1 MDNYK
6 LTYSREKSQEI
17 RIETIT
23 SKTIAGG
30 TSSSE
35 HQEPLYFEQEYKEA
49 LKMINDIIELQKKE
63 HEDKKNGCNN
73 RILFI
78 GQRGCGKTSVMRS
91 LADYLVGDN
100 VNLLK
105 SDGTSES
112 IKFLFDCLPMV
123 DPSHFDNNNNILLT
137 VITSMFSVTKKKM
150 LEVRDNED
158 VSGRREEL
166 LKQFDNVFKSLESIK
181 SELQTYTLE
190 TLNRKSGAEDM
201 RGKMNKLVQNYLELL
216 NGIRG
221 SDPKYSKLVLMIDDI
236 DMSVSYASEML
247 EQLRK
252 YLELDNLIILMS
264 ANLNQ
269 LYNEMREHYSKA
281 FQNTLNTLNDQNQAL
296 SIDVEDLASKYL
308 LKLFP
313 TSRRVNVERHVSQL
327 LKTRLILEDCGKD
340 DELQKVI
347 LSLIWEKTRLLF
359 VPKDPD
365 TILHPII
372 PTNLRDLAQFLDM
385 LTVLPEVSHE
395 NNKLFGDEEAYDTC
409 NKNLQVFK
417 QYVMKTWIPS
427 HLSVEEE
434 LVFENIPSDITEIN
448 KHLINSINVIG
459 TKHKDRLMSREVSLD
474 MIERN
479 AENVNID
486 RDIYTMVS
494 PNDPRFVKANKI
506 SDIFNQPSN
515 YSYGDLLLMID
526 KYETYFESED
536 DRKFTDAIKIY
547 YTILLFETMFFMSN
561 NVIYDY
567 KAFVE
572 DKDKEKDMVIPIQ
585 KLIGGTVYYPN
596 YFEIITEKHF
606 NQKGPSFDAK
616 RAFYHKVEV
625 KDKED
630 VGKGYPFFAVL
641 YYGDIRPDRYDKKH
655 IYDTTYE
662 NDADVDG
669 KKYVTFDMLSI
680 LNNMLN
686 PCHTLG
692 RFYLFEHKEEG
703 REDGSKDEK
712 MGEILREWNDY
723 HQEWA
728 ETNRIAEKS
737 IPNAILPFYAVDL
750 MLNYLGHSYT
760 ANSIIKEEYNRVI
773 KEVESIEEL
782 LKSYCVF
789 YTTSDSIGNSE
800 STDGQSNVGS
810 GQNEGT
816 DLIPNLIKVLNPNS
830 LFNTSPDQVNTQSKD
845 EGQKDG
851 KEPKHLLETYFDV
864 IKYAFGFVKK
874 SITDEDDVIVERFRD
889 KMIFKVLAL
898 KAMPK
903 RERDSLIKDL
913 HKCKSVAEIYKL
925 LVDVLWKDAI
935 MENLI
940 RFRIQEEIRKK
951 ASVENYYNK
960 LWKKTKALL
969 ESEGIIVD
977 IYQDIFDKA
986 KKVFVYN
993 SETSMEL

>member
-1 MDNYK
+1 MSDYK
-6 LTYSREKSQEI
+6 LTYKKEKSQEI
-17 RIETIT
+17 YIE
-23 SKTIAGG
+23 SVDNDN
-30 TSSSE
+30 S
-35 HQEPLYFEQEYKEA
+35 YFKKEYKEA
-49 LKMINDIIELQKKE
+49 RKMINDIIESQKRE
-63 HEDKKNGCNN
+63 PTDKTNGYNN

-91 LADYLVGDN
+91 IANYLIGKKVE
-100 VNLLK
+100 LK
-105 SDGTSES
+105 TAEDTDVP
-112 IKFLFDCLPMV
+112 INFLFDCLPMV
-123 DPSHFDNNNNILLT
+123 DPGHFDNNNNILLT

-150 LEVRDNED
+150 LEVKDNED

-216 NGIRG
+216 NGIRE
-221 SDPKYSKLVLMIDDI
+221 SDSKYSKLVLMIDDI

-247 EQLRK
+247 EQIYK
-252 YLELDNLIILMS
+252 YLGLDNLIILIS

-269 LYNEMREHYSKA
+269 LYNEMREHYSKG
-281 FQNTLNTLNDQNQAL
+281 FPNTLNRKDEAQAAEIEDQAT
-296 SIDVEDLASKYL
+296 KYL
-308 LKLFP
+308 LKVFP

-327 LKTRLILEDCGKD
+327 LKTELTIKEGRIVSDKKKEDKVGN
-340 DELQKVI
+340 LQKVI

-385 LTVLPEVSHE
+385 LTVLPEVSCEGNILFE
-395 NNKLFGDEEAYDTC
+395 NEEAYNTC
-409 NKNLQVFK
+409 NSNLQIFK
-417 QYVMKTWIPS
+417 QYVMRTWIPN

-459 TKHKDRLMSREVSLD
+459 TKHKNRLMSREVSLD

-479 AENVNID
+479 AENINID

-547 YTILLFETMFFMSN
+547 YSILLFETMFFMSS
-561 NVIYDY
+561 NVIYNYDT
-567 KAFVE
+567 FVE
-572 DKDKEKDMVIPIQ
+572 EKDKGKDMVIPIQ

-606 NQKGPSFDAK
+606 NQKGPSYDAK

-625 KDKED
+625 TEEKK
-630 VGKGYPFFAVL
+630 VGNNYPFFAVL

-655 IYDTTYE
+655 IYDTTFE

-692 RFYLFEHKEEG
+692 RLDADGYYENEHYQNW
-703 REDGSKDEK
+703 KDSVK
-712 MGEILREWNDY
+712 DWGDYNKIGEVIP
-723 HQEWA
+723 
-728 ETNRIAEKS
+728 

-750 MLNYLGHSYT
+750 MLNYLGRSY
-760 ANSIIKEEYNRVI
+760 SPDDIKRATKKENKAEDDKLETLKSEIEKVTNTIKDFEDKLGKYSGFFNIESDNINEEVKLDDDSGYPQNYFNV
-773 KEVESIEEL
+773 IEEL
-782 LKSYCVF
+782 FWQLK
-789 YTTSDSIGNSE
+789 NSF
-800 STDGQSNVGS
+800 
-810 GQNEGT
+810 
-816 DLIPNLIKVLNPNS
+816 KVKVD
-830 LFNTSPDQVNTQSKD
+830 T
-845 EGQKDG
+845 
-851 KEPKHLLETYFDV
+851 
-864 IKYAFGFVKK
+864 
-874 SITDEDDVIVERFRD
+874 FRD
-889 KMIFKVLAL
+889 KVMLKVLCIDG
-898 KAMPK
+898 MPK

-913 HKCKSVAEIYKL
+913 HKCKSVVEIYKL

-935 MENLI
+935 MENCI
-940 RFRIQEEIRKK
+940 RAQIQEMVRKNDF
-951 ASVENYYNK
+951 VEWYYDK
-960 LWKKTKALL
+960 LWKKTEELL
-969 ESEGIIVD
+969 TAEGIKVEVYRN
-977 IYQDIFDKA
+977 IYNNAVEK
-986 KKVFVYN
+986 FVRDPEEKLL
-993 SETSMEL
+993 S

>member
-1 MDNYK
+1 MSDYT
-6 LTYSREKSQEI
+6 LTYCKDKSQEI
-17 RIETIT
+17 NIETINDE
-23 SKTIAGG
+23 G
-30 TSSSE
+30 TKS
-35 HQEPLYFEQEYKEA
+35 LYFEQEYKEA
-49 LKMINDIIELQKKE
+49 RKMINDIIESQKRE
-63 HEDKKNGCNN
+63 PTDKTNGYNN

-91 LADYLVGDN
+91 IASYLVETKKEVKLINNAGN
-100 VNLLK
+100 FVK
-105 SDGTSES
+105 TE
-112 IKFLFDCLPMV
+112 FLFDCLPMV
-123 DPSHFDNNNNILLT
+123 DPGHFDNNNNILLT

-150 LEVRDNED
+150 LEVKDDNED

-201 RGKMNKLVQNYLELL
+201 RGKMNKLVQNYLDLL
-216 NGIRG
+216 NEIRG
-221 SDPKYSKLVLMIDDI
+221 TDPRYSKLVLMIDDI

-247 EQLRK
+247 EQIYK
-252 YLELDNLIILMS
+252 YLGLDNLIILIS

-269 LYNEMREHYSKA
+269 LNNEMREHYSKG
-281 FQNTLNTLNDQNQAL
+281 FPNTLNNKDEAQLAEIEDQAT
-296 SIDVEDLASKYL
+296 KHL
-308 LKLFP
+308 LKVFP
-313 TSRRVNVERHVSQL
+313 TSRRVNVERRVNQL
-327 LKTRLILEDCGKD
+327 LKTRLIIEKCGKD
-340 DELQKVI
+340 GDLQKVI
-347 LSLIWEKTRLLF
+347 LSLIWWKTRLLF

-365 TILHPII
+365 AILHPII
-372 PTNLRDLAQFLDM
+372 PTNLRDLGQFLDM
-385 LTVLPEVSHE
+385 LTILPEVSYE
-395 NNKLFGDEEAYDTC
+395 GDKLFKDEKAYDTC

-417 QYVMKTWIPS
+417 QYVMRTWIPN
-427 HLSVEEE
+427 HLSVDEE
-434 LVFENIPSDITEIN
+434 LVFKNIPSDITEIN

-459 TKHKDRLMSREVSLD
+459 TKHKNRLMSREVSLD

-479 AENVNID
+479 AENINID

-547 YTILLFETMFFMSN
+547 YSILLFETMFFDSTKVEYDFN
-561 NVIYDY
+561 NY
-567 KAFVE
+567 KKLPDE
-572 DKDKEKDMVIPIQ
+572 QKVIPIQ

-616 RAFYHKVEV
+616 RAFYHTVEV
-625 KDKED
+625 KEKENEK
-630 VGKGYPFFAVL
+630 VGDGYPFFAVL

-655 IYDTTYE
+655 IYDTTFE

-686 PCHTLG
+686 PCHTIG
-692 RFYLFEHKEEG
+692 RLDDDNYKNESYKELVNYV
-703 REDGSKDEK
+703 K
-712 MGEILREWNDY
+712 EWGKEN
-723 HQEWA
+723 Q
-728 ETNRIAEKS
+728 IAEKS

-760 ANSIIKEEYNRVI
+760 AKRIINEEEYNKVI
-773 KEVESIEEL
+773 NEVESVEGL
-782 LKSYCVF
+782 LKNYCVF
-789 YTTSDSIGNSE
+789 YTE
-800 STDGQSNVGS
+800 EFKKTDEQSKVK
-810 GQNEGT
+810 EY
-816 DLIPNLIKVLNPNS
+816 DEIKNLKNNLDPGS
-830 LFNTSPDQVNTQSKD
+830 LFKDSSPDQENTDFGDGEKKD
-845 EGQKDG
+845 KIENHIQILK
-851 KEPKHLLETYFDV
+851 TYFDV

-874 SITDEDDVIVERFRD
+874 SIADEDNVTVEWFRD
-889 KMIFKVLAL
+889 KILFKVLAL

-913 HKCKSVAEIYKL
+913 HKCKSVADIYKL

-935 MENLI
+935 MENVI
-940 RFRIQEEIRKK
+940 RFKIQKEVRKN

-960 LWKKTKALL
+960 LWKKTEELLMAEDIKVDVYRNIYNNAVEKFVRETEKATK
-969 ESEGIIVD
+969 SKTTKKTTKS
-977 IYQDIFDKA
+977 KA
-986 KKVFVYN
+986 TKSK
-993 SETSMEL
+993 